1 MGSERW
7 IWSRSSKPSS
17 SERGTRIPRR
27 RSRLGS
33 SPRPPRSPAITPW
46 RSRSRKCSRTRS
58 NTPTVADDGP
68 GAPDEPEGSAVGM
81 AEHGSE
87 GGAGMGLFLVR
98 SVVDRYGGD
107 VGVTDNDPT
116 GALFSLRF
124 PTA

>member
-1 MGSERW
+1 
-7 IWSRSSKPSS
+7 
-17 SERGTRIPRR
+17 
-27 RSRLGS
+27 
-33 SPRPPRSPAITPW
+33 
-46 RSRSRKCSRTRS
+46 
-58 NTPTVADDGP
+58 
-68 GAPDEPEGSAVGM
+68 M